1 MGELNKRLGIRTKLS
16 TAYHPQTDGQTKQIN
31 QELEQYLRMFVDHR
45 QEQWPEWL
53 GTAEFT
59 YNNKKH
65 TVTQV
70 LPFEANYSLSPRIGF
85 KGRREKR
92 FEVVEE
98 FAERMK

>member
-1 MGELNKRLGIRTKLS
+1 
-16 TAYHPQTDGQTKQIN
+16 
-31 QELEQYLRMFVDHR
+31 MFVDHR

-53 GTAEFT
+53 GTAEFA

-65 TVTQV
+65 TMTQV

-98 FAERMK
+98 FAERMKQVQEEVKAVLGKA